1 MHTVYFEYASVS
13 DSVFGPSYPTR
24 LRMRSGFAGLSGDLS
39 ICGSAGV
46 SDLRLTMA
54 DWGWDI
60 LRVIDKLL
68 WALLLCGI

>member
-1 MHTVYFEYASVS
+1 
-13 DSVFGPSYPTR
+13 
-24 LRMRSGFAGLSGDLS
+24 MRSGFAGLSGDLS